1 MTGSPIR
8 TRLVGA
14 LLLLLALSA
23 VATSAGTTF
32 LLHVVMTERL
42 DRQITD
48 EATRML
54 ANMPPAEFRTAPE
67 DVSRIL
73 STQVETGTV
82 VTIIAGQEVVVSWRV
97 SAPGVVEPVPEAAHP
112 GMVAIAVG
120 APPRSVD
127 LGPFGNHRM
136 VAIFSPYGD
145 RVALGLPERPVE
157 STIGALLIIQLLI
170 GGAALIGAA
179 LIGVATI
186 RRTLRPLAD
195 MAVTATKVSELPL
208 DQGEVPLVER
218 VPGLDVVTGT
228 EVDQVGAALN
238 HMLDHVE
245 AALRA
250 RQISE
255 EHLRRFL
262 DDAGHEMRTPLSTI
276 RGYAELSI
284 AHHGMSP
291 EAERSMTRIQV
302 QADRMT
308 GLVEDLLLLARLGS
322 GRPVERR
329 RVDLTRLVID
339 AVDDAIAAGPDHY
352 WHLDLPAVPVTTSGD
367 ESRLGQVL
375 TNLLGNARRHTP
387 PGTSV
392 TVSLAEDEAGVYL
405 GVVDDGPGIDPEL
418 LPSVF
423 RRFVRGSGPGNQ
435 AEGSSGLGLSIVD
448 AIVVAHGG
456 TVEVRSHPGRTRFTV
471 HLPRPTRT
479 ESPRHAR
486 PTAPARRRDPRT
498 PRVLARRAGSE
509 A

>member
-1 MTGSPIR
+1 MRGSPIQ

-14 LLLLLALSA
+14 LILLLALSS
-23 VATSAGTTF
+23 VAMAAGSTVV
-32 LLHVVMTERL
+32 LHLVMTARL
-42 DRQITD
+42 NTQVT
-48 EATRML
+48 EAATRML
-54 ANMPPAEFRTAPE
+54 ANMPPPDRRTPPVE
-67 DVSRIL
+67 VPQVL
-73 STQVETGTV
+73 STQLESGTV
-82 VTIIAGQEVVVSWRV
+82 LAIIAGTDVVVAWRIV
-97 SAPGVVEPVPEAAHP
+97 SPGVLDDVPPSANPAL
-112 GMVAIAVG
+112 VAVAVG
-120 APPRSVD
+120 TPPRGVD
-127 LGPFGNHRM
+127 LGPLGTHRM

-145 RVALGLPERPVE
+145 RVALGLPQRPID
-157 STIGALLIIQLLI
+157 STIGALLIIELLI
-170 GGAALIGAA
+170 GGTALIAAALV
-179 LIGVATI
+179 GVATI

-195 MAVTATKVSELPL
+195 MTVTATKVSELPL

-250 RQISE
+250 RQVSE

-284 AHHGMSP
+284 AHHAMSP
-291 EAERSMTRIQV
+291 DAERAMERIGA

-339 AVDDAIAAGPDHY
+339 AVDDAIVAGPDHY
-352 WHLDLPAVPVTTSGD
+352 WHLDLPAAPVTTSGD

-375 TNLLGNARRHTP
+375 ANLLGNARRHTP
-387 PGTSV
+387 AGTSV
-392 TVSLAEDEAGVYL
+392 TVSLAEDAAGVYV
-405 GVVDDGPGIDPEL
+405 GVADDGPGIDPDL

-423 RRFVRGSGPGNQ
+423 RRFVRGTGPGNPQ
-435 AEGSSGLGLSIVD
+435 EGSSGLGLSIVD

-456 TVEVRSHPGRTRFTV
+456 TVEVRSVPGRTRFTV
-471 HLPRPTRT
+471 FLPRPTRT

-486 PTAPARRRDPRT
+486 PTAPARRRTPRT
-498 PRVLARRAGSE
+498 PRILARRAGSE
-509 A
+509 V